1 MILIVLTV
9 NLLHVK
15 IDFLKSY
22 LQYWLSTFSWCFSI
36 FFRCF
41 LRFHQLFRES
51 STFSWCCTRAPS
63 SSGVHQFF
71 RKLFSFFRCCKR
83 NTGFFF
89 SFTRLSGSSPPF
101 FGAAKKHLPFLVFTS
116 FFQSF
121 FLFLVFSKNHQ
132 IFPKFSPF
140 FRCCQSSS
148 FFRCSPDFS
157 GVLLF
162 FPVFLLDPIRFF
174 SEPPWIIR
182 KLSRFSLRVRCFH
195 GRFALTVV

>member
-132 IFPKFSPF
+132 IFPVFP
-140 FRCCQSSS
+140 
-148 FFRCSPDFS
+148 
-157 GVLLF
+157 GF